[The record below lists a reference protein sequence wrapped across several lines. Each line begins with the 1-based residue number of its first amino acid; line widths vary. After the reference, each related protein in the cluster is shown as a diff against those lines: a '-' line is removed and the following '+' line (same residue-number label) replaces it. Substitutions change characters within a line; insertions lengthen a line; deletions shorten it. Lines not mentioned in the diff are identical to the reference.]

1 MGTTAIIITIIM
13 AVVVLL
19 AIGLNEIRSRNR
31 RSDQKTHV
39 PVVGDVLNRKEDKKD
54 EQKTPGLDDFSPNE
68 TRDRSR

>member
-1 MGTTAIIITIIM
+1 MGTTAIIITIAM

-31 RSDQKTHV
+31 RSDQRTNV
-39 PVVGDVLNRKEDKKD
+39 PVVGDVLNRKEDIKD

-68 TRDRSR
+68 SRGQSR